1 MAVFRSIVFAA
12 VLSGL
17 LVGSFATIAQRIATV
32 PLGLAGHFYRRFSRE
47 TDLRPVHLPS
57 S

>member
-1 MAVFRSIVFAA
+1 MTDPA

-32 PLGLAGHFYRRFSRE
+32 PLGLAGQLYRRFSRE